1 MAVLK
6 GGFRGSKN
14 EPWVIAKRAA
24 DLALREEAALARQSK
39 ANAFAVD
46 FSPFDIHWGDVKP
59 QPLPEPVK
67 RTRKRA
73 A

>member
-6 GGFRGSKN
+6 GGFRGSKS

-24 DLALREEAALARQSK
+24 DLALREEAARARQSK

-46 FSPFDIHWGDVKP
+46 FSPFDINWGDVKP

>member
-14 EPWVIAKRAA
+14 EPWVIAKREA
-24 DLALREEAALARQSK
+24 DLALREEAALARQ
-39 ANAFAVD
+39 NRFAVD
-46 FSPFDIHWGDVKP
+46 FSPLDIHWGDVKP